1 MNHTISKLLTGLLM
15 VSLLTTGVPALAG
28 VEDEPSAAEMAG
40 DLLVARPV
48 GAAITA
54 AGTLIFLASL
64 PLSALGGNVS
74 EAADKLVISPARE
87 TFVRCLGCQN
97 VGRYRKPKEDTLP
110 DADAE

>member
-1 MNHTISKLLTGLLM
+1 MKHTISKLLA
-15 VSLLTTGVPALAG
+15 SLLALSLLATSVPAFAG
-28 VEDEPSAAEMAG
+28 VEDEPSPAEMAG

-54 AGTLIFLASL
+54 AGTLIFVASL

-74 EAADKLVISPARE
+74 EAADKLVIGPARE

-110 DADAE
+110 KD